1 MSDLVVTI
9 KSLSETMIRTEK
21 SFNDLNSRIELQHK
35 STLLHCN
42 SICAI
47 IDTVQ
52 TMSRWVQGNS
62 NERSKLKKNIIKSIE
77 DLQKWRKQLD
87 SNKNNESIA
96 SISSPQQITT
106 NNIIDNNNN
115 GEVEINDDF
124 SMNSPGQDV

>member
-1 MSDLVVTI
+1 
-9 KSLSETMIRTEK
+9 
-21 SFNDLNSRIELQHK
+21 
-35 STLLHCN
+35 
-42 SICAI
+42 
-47 IDTVQ
+47 
-52 TMSRWVQGNS
+52 MSRWVQGNS